1 MALKDKLEARKR
13 PEPGAAEGGLTVLDG
28 IRVEPAPPPTPPAPA
43 VPAKPAPPPITPMAA
58 AKAVIRGMLVDR
70 HADEIDITDR
80 DGVRSRI
87 ESLIDDYA
95 KSSGTSFNRLDYGHL
110 VEAILDDVLG
120 LGPLQGLLKDPAIT
134 EIMINH
140 PQQVYVERAGR
151 VTLSPIVFE
160 SAAQL
165 RQVIDRIVSTV
176 GRRVDESSPMCD
188 ARLRDGSRV
197 NVVLP
202 PLAID
207 GPCMTIRKFSRDK
220 LRPADLL
227 AVGTATDV
235 MMQFLQAAV
244 RTKLTVLISGGTSS
258 GKTTLLNIL
267 SSFIP
272 QDERIVTVEDS
283 AELQL
288 LQDHVIRLESRP
300 PNIEGKGAIEIREL
314 VRNAL
319 RMRPDRIV
327 VGECRGGEALDMLQ
341 AMNTGHEGS
350 MSTVHANTPYDAIG
364 RLETMVLMAGADLPA
379 RAIQKQIA
387 SAIDVIVQVERVR
400 GGARKIVSIAE
411 ITGLVNAETQFQEL
425 FQFRQTGVDAEGN
438 AIGLHTATGRLGGIL
453 WLSAL
458 AAIGVLLACVAVGLP
473 ARASQVETPSWD
485 AVATR
490 GPATLRDRINQP
502 FQAMADRSNRQRRL
516 NGGLSLAEHLA
527 RADLKL
533 RASEFVMIQLAFL
546 VGGAA
551 VAFWR
556 FGFAP
561 QFVIAGVGAYLLPMR
576 FIKWRQGRRLKNFN
590 RRLPDTLSLLS
601 NALKAGLSLPQAIE
615 AVAATSTPPISDEL
629 WRAIREL
636 NLGTAMPQALA
647 NMVRRVGSEDLD
659 LIVTAISIQA
669 STGGNLSRILDGISH
684 TIRQR
689 IQIKTQIS
697 AMTAQM
703 RASGWIITLLPFI
716 VAGVLDIITPT
727 YFRIMFTEESGRALL
742 VIAMFSIFMG
752 NVFVRRIT
760 NFRV

>member
-1 MALKDKLEARKR
+1 
-13 PEPGAAEGGLTVLDG
+13 V
-28 IRVEPAPPPTPPAPA
+28 
-43 VPAKPAPPPITPMAA
+43 
-58 AKAVIRGMLVDR
+58 
-70 HADEIDITDR
+70 
-80 DGVRSRI
+80 
-87 ESLIDDYA
+87 
-95 KSSGTSFNRLDYGHL
+95 
-110 VEAILDDVLG
+110 
-120 LGPLQGLLKDPAIT
+120 
-134 EIMINH
+134 
-140 PQQVYVERAGR
+140 
-151 VTLSPIVFE
+151 
-160 SAAQL
+160 
-165 RQVIDRIVSTV
+165 
-176 GRRVDESSPMCD
+176 
-188 ARLRDGSRV
+188 
-197 NVVLP
+197 
-202 PLAID
+202 
-207 GPCMTIRKFSRDK
+207 
-220 LRPADLL
+220 
-227 AVGTATDV
+227 
-235 MMQFLQAAV
+235 
-244 RTKLTVLISGGTSS
+244 
-258 GKTTLLNIL
+258 
-267 SSFIP
+267 
-272 QDERIVTVEDS
+272 
-283 AELQL
+283 
-288 LQDHVIRLESRP
+288 
-300 PNIEGKGAIEIREL
+300 
-314 VRNAL
+314 
-319 RMRPDRIV
+319 
-327 VGECRGGEALDMLQ
+327 
-341 AMNTGHEGS
+341 
-350 MSTVHANTPYDAIG
+350 
-364 RLETMVLMAGADLPA
+364 
-379 RAIQKQIA
+379 
-387 SAIDVIVQVERVR
+387 
-400 GGARKIVSIAE
+400 
-411 ITGLVNAETQFQEL
+411 
-425 FQFRQTGVDAEGN
+425 
-438 AIGLHTATGRLGGIL
+438 GGIL

-742 VIAMFSIFMG
+742 VLAMFSIFMG